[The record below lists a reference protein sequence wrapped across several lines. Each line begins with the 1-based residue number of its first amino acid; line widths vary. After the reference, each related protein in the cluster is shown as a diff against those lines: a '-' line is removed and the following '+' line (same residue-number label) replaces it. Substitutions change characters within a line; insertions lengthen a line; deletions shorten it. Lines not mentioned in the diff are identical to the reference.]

1 MKKLILYLLFSLA
14 IINLV
19 VAQNTKG
26 IHFQGIARSENGI
39 ILANKQITLRI
50 SILNDTT
57 QSDIEYQ
64 EIKSVTTNVLG
75 LFYTNI
81 GVAETGKI
89 MTAGSFEAIQWQQEN
104 KYLLIEVDPNNSLH
118 FLQAGFEKINYV
130 PYSLYA
136 QQAKTLTSILPI
148 DLGGTGVNN
157 TNELLLKLHLE
168 KINNTPDSLKPISNP
183 VMVILNEKLKKLDT
197 ITLSNRINLKLNAID
212 TLKLSS
218 RINLKLNSVD
228 TLILSNRIN
237 GKLNSMDTIGFYNRI
252 NTKLNSADT
261 INLSNRINQISSN
274 QSNNYY
280 GFFYDTAK
288 QIALQSTATAVKFN
302 FQQLTNKININNNS
316 SGNPTKITIVAAGIY
331 IVNYHLQFIKSD
343 AGTDEII
350 VWLRKNNAAIA
361 NTNNTY
367 SIQGLGIKNNM
378 SNNFLLEL
386 AANDYIELFFSV
398 KNVNSILQG
407 TVSSTVTPSRPAT
420 PSASISLYSVQ

>member
-1 MKKLILYLLFSLA
+1 
-14 IINLV
+14 
-19 VAQNTKG
+19 
-26 IHFQGIARSENGI
+26 
-39 ILANKQITLRI
+39 
-50 SILNDTT
+50 
-57 QSDIEYQ
+57 
-64 EIKSVTTNVLG
+64 
-75 LFYTNI
+75 
-81 GVAETGKI
+81 
-89 MTAGSFEAIQWQQEN
+89 
-104 KYLLIEVDPNNSLH
+104 
-118 FLQAGFEKINYV
+118 
-130 PYSLYA
+130 
-136 QQAKTLTSILPI
+136 
-148 DLGGTGVNN
+148 
-157 TNELLLKLHLE
+157 
-168 KINNTPDSLKPISNP
+168 
-183 VMVILNEKLKKLDT
+183 
-197 ITLSNRINLKLNAID
+197 
-212 TLKLSS
+212 
-218 RINLKLNSVD
+218 
-228 TLILSNRIN
+228 
-237 GKLNSMDTIGFYNRI
+237 MDTIGFYNRI

-316 SGNPTKITIVAAGIY
+316 SGNPTKITIIAAGIY